1 MGAGT
6 AVAPSAVGLGEL
18 LSAGVG
24 IELSGGAISSTES
37 GSMIAS
43 RPSIL
48 EGSKPL
54 TAGKTR

>member
-18 LSAGVG
+18 LAAGVG
-24 IELSGGAISSTES
+24 IELSGASISSTES
-37 GSMIAS
+37 GLMIAS

-54 TAGKTR
+54 TAGKTL